1 MPLLTL
7 LWGGAWLWQETRLG
21 LAETRP
27 RTQAASAPPSA
38 AASASAAPRRLEPVY
53 VPQVVVPAMLSLP
66 ALGDEL
72 ASAFIAVLREANLD
86 ARAGSASASGS
97 SKGDA
102 DSMVVMRLE
111 AAGGERVRLAAT
123 WRGTS
128 VNAVG
133 DLEHLDD
140 LVYALF
146 EQLRSRLLTEV
157 AALTPTLAVPVAA
170 SVTGNS
176 AERPAA
182 MAAPSLPRKPG
193 NAQGPV
199 KPADKPVVKPIA
211 QPLPHSGALTKPAAG
226 AADSKKPADKSPP
239 ASPPSTPGLPAPAP
253 VVPAPSAE
261 PAPAVSRPRVA
272 VHVVGEPSFSPP
284 PALYGLGMAAQQIL
298 VQYLQMRLRVTPVP
312 SRLVGLVGGLEA
324 LTQSLRLGARHTL
337 MARFDTLTDGYGAY
351 GARVLSGRLHLVL
364 LLDSRPLF
372 DRSLALPPTAYYPTE
387 APAVVLGRLL
397 GGALDGVASELQA
410 RLNAAPS
417 Q

>member
-1 MPLLTL
+1 
-7 LWGGAWLWQETRLG
+7 
-21 LAETRP
+21 
-27 RTQAASAPPSA
+27 
-38 AASASAAPRRLEPVY
+38 
-53 VPQVVVPAMLSLP
+53 VPAGLSLP
-66 ALGDEL
+66 AIGDEL

-86 ARAGSASASGS
+86 ARANSAPAYGS

-102 DSMVVMRLE
+102 DSMVAMRLE

-146 EQLRSRLLTEV
+146 EQLRPRLLTEV
-157 AALTPTLAVPVAA
+157 AALTPTSAAPVA
-170 SVTGNS
+170 VNN

-182 MAAPSLPRKPG
+182 MAAASLPRKPG
-193 NAQGPV
+193 TAQGPV

-211 QPLPHSGALTKPAAG
+211 LPLPPSGPSTKPAAD
-226 AADSKKPADKSPP
+226 AADSKKPADKLPP
-239 ASPPSTPGLPAPAP
+239 ASPPSTPGLPVPAAA
-253 VVPAPSAE
+253 VPAPSAE
-261 PAPAVSRPRVA
+261 PSPAVSRPRVA

-298 VQYLQMRLRVTPVP
+298 VQYLQMRLRATPVP

-364 LLDSRPLF
+364 LLDSHPLL

-410 RLNAAPS
+410 RLYAAPS